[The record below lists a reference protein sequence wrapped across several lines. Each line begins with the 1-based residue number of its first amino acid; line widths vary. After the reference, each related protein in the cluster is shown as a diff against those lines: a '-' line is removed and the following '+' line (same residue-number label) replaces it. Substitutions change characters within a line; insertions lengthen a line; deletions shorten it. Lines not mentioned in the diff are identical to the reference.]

1 MRSITALTTKVR
13 EQAEIS
19 QSLTVGEAV
28 AVSHTPPV
36 GLPFLLL
43 ITTVAALG
51 GLLFGYDTAVIS
63 GAIGLLQAHF
73 GLSATVT
80 GWAASSALA
89 GCVVGAVAAGK
100 GADRFGRQRFLLL
113 AGICFLVS
121 ALGTAAASSF
131 SVFIAFRMAGG
142 IGIGM
147 ASVVSPLYIAES
159 SPAYWR
165 GRLVAVNQLA
175 IVLGMLLIYLVN
187 YRIHQSG
194 TALWNETSGWRWMF
208 ASGAFPSLLLL
219 LLLFTVP
226 ETARFLLMKGR
237 RVEAEQVAAKTGTD
251 TLREIL
257 SAEERPLNSRLAAS
271 RMYSIGVML
280 AILQQ
285 VTGINVFLYYAPSIF
300 AHVSHSRDVAL
311 EQTIAV
317 GAVNVVFT
325 VLAMVF
331 VDRVGR
337 KPLLVGGAIGMAVCL
352 IGMGW
357 SVMHQST
364 SASLLLY
371 VLLYIAC
378 FALSVGPVTWI
389 LLSELF
395 PMGCRAQAMALS
407 TAALW
412 AANFLVSQT
421 FPMLDQN
428 SFLIAH
434 FGHGFPFFVYALFCA
449 IEIWFVCAFVPET
462 KNRRLEDIEQ
472 YWNPGVGCD

>member
-1 MRSITALTTKVR
+1 MKELT
-13 EQAEIS
+13 EIA
-19 QSLTVGEAV
+19 QPRAANEAA
-28 AVSHTPPV
+28 AVEHPASA
-36 GLPFLLL
+36 GLAFLLL
-43 ITTVAALG
+43 ITSVAALG

-73 GLSATVT
+73 DLSAAAT

-89 GCVVGAVAAGK
+89 GCVIGSVAAGK
-100 GADRFGRQRFLLL
+100 GADRFGRHRFLLL
-113 AGICFLVS
+113 AGICFLAS

-131 SVFIAFRMAGG
+131 SIFIAFRMLGG
-142 IGIGM
+142 VGIGM
-147 ASVVSPLYIAES
+147 ASMVSPLYIAES
-159 SPAYWR
+159 SPARWR

-194 TALWNETSGWRWMF
+194 SVLWNETTGWRWMF
-208 ASGAFPSLLLL
+208 ASGVLPSLLLL

-237 RVEAEQVAAKTGTD
+237 RMEAEQVAARTGTD

-257 SAEERPLNSRLAAS
+257 SAEQRPRNSGVDAS
-271 RMYSIGVML
+271 RMYSIGIAL
-280 AILQQ
+280 TILQQ

-300 AHVSHSRDVAL
+300 ARLSHSGDVAL
-311 EQTIAV
+311 KETIAV
-317 GAVNVVFT
+317 GAVNVIFT
-325 VLAMVF
+325 VIAMVF

-337 KPLLVGGAIGMAVCL
+337 KPLLVGGSIGMTLCL
-352 IGMGW
+352 VGMGW
-357 SVMHQST
+357 SVMHDST

-378 FALSVGPVTWI
+378 FALSVGPITWI

-395 PMGCRAQAMALS
+395 PTAYRAQAMAIS

-412 AANFLVSQT
+412 FANFLVSQT
-421 FPMLDQN
+421 FPMLDQ
-428 SFLIAH
+428 SAFLIAH

-449 IEIWFVCAFVPET
+449 VEIWFVCAFVPET

-472 YWNPGVGCD
+472 YWNPGSAS